1 MFFFLRVWVVVVLF
15 FFFFFFLNFLQHLCE
30 VVSQRGDSWFTIG
43 SMKTKRWIIWMSTHE
58 ALKFRKAEG
67 RGLSTALASPGSL
80 PCLRT
85 EPLRSG
91 QIVSMAGSKLAWH
104 LMGNKLEALEKKQKK
119 HYSLFLRKQISVI
132 SLNRAPLY
140 DVETLTD
147 SSYTGHSD
155 WPYHPF
161 QFPLEIG
168 SFSVTCAK
176 WLFAPK
182 RSTD

>member
-1 MFFFLRVWVVVVLF
+1 MNNPDVHT
-15 FFFFFFLNFLQHLCE
+15 QGAE
-30 VVSQRGDSWFTIG
+30 VQEGWGQRFKHCSGQ
-43 SMKTKRWIIWMSTHE
+43 
-58 ALKFRKAEG
+58 
-67 RGLSTALASPGSL
+67 PGSL
-80 PCLRT
+80 PCLHT

-104 LMGNKLEALEKKQKK
+104 LMRNKLEALKKEKKKL
-119 HYSLFLRKQISVI
+119 YSLFLRKQISVI

-161 QFPLEIG
+161 QCPLEIG
-168 SFSVTCAK
+168 GFSVTCAK
-176 WLFAPK
+176 WLVAPK
-182 RSTD
+182 HSTDEECDCGSALANSVVLCL